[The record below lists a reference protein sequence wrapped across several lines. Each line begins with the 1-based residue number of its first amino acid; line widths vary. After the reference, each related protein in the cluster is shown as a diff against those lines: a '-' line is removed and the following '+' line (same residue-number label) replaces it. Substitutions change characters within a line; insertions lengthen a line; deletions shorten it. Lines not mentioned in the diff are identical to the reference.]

1 MEPYYALV
9 IALLLLA
16 CADVVVGVS
25 NDAVNFLN
33 SAIGSKVAPMRVI
46 LIVAGLG
53 VFIGA
58 SMSSGM
64 MEIARKGIFNP
75 SFFTFQD
82 IMVIF
87 IAVMVTDILL
97 LDFFNTLGLPTSTTV
112 SIVFELLGA
121 SVATGLLALADKN
134 TDAENIWQ
142 MINYSKALQIIAGI
156 FLSIIV
162 AFTVGAIVQWITRL
176 LFTFRFERNLKTV
189 GPPFA
194 GFAISVIVYFTLV
207 KGMKGAVFVSEE
219 QAQLIN
225 DNAFAIIA
233 ATFVIAVVLVV
244 ITQRLFSFNPLKI
257 VVLMGTFA
265 LAMAFAG
272 NDLVNFIGVPIAGY
286 QAFEA
291 WQASGMPPDV
301 YTMDVLAGKVAT
313 NPIFLYSAG
322 LLMVLTIW
330 FSGKALRVTETTIK
344 LSSQATVDERFRPN
358 ALSRGIVKA
367 ADRLG
372 KRIDAVLSRKTNLI
386 IDWRFRSLLNTTDAT
401 PAFDLVRASV
411 NLMIAAILIAFAS
424 SLQLP
429 LSTTYVSFMVA
440 MGTSMADR
448 AWGSGS
454 AVYRVAGVI
463 NVIAGWFMTAIGAFT
478 AAGIVAVIVYFGG
491 LYAAFALFI
500 VAALVLIR
508 SNWPTKTKD
517 SKHKSKKKHAK
528 K

>member
-9 IALLLLA
+9 LALLILA

-53 VFIGA
+53 VFVGA

-75 SFFTFQD
+75 SFFTFES
-82 IMVIF
+82 IMVVF
-87 IAVMVTDILL
+87 VAVMVTDILL

-121 SVATGLLALADKN
+121 SVATGLLVLADKA
-134 TDAENIWQ
+134 TDAESIWQ
-142 MINYSKALQIIAGI
+142 IINYSKALQIIAGI
-156 FLSIIV
+156 FLSIVV
-162 AFTVGAIVQWITRL
+162 AFTVGAVVQWISRL
-176 LFTFRFERNLKTV
+176 IFTFRFERNLKTM

-194 GFAISVIVYFTLV
+194 GAAISIIVYFTLI
-207 KGMKGAVFVSEE
+207 KGMKGAVFLSDERA
-219 QAQLIN
+219 QAINEYAWLIV
-225 DNAFAIIA
+225 AI
-233 ATFVIAVVLVV
+233 TFVASYIIVAIL
-244 ITQRLFSFNPLKI
+244 QRLFRFNPLKV

-272 NDLVNFIGVPIAGY
+272 NDLVNFIGVPIAGF
-286 QAFEA
+286 QAYTE
-291 WQASGMPPDV
+291 WQASGLPADV
-301 YTMDVLAGKVAT
+301 FTMDALAGKVAT
-313 NPIFLYSAG
+313 SPILLYGAG
-322 LLMVLTIW
+322 LIMVLTLW

-344 LSSQATVDERFRPN
+344 LSSQASVDERFKPN
-358 ALSRGIVKA
+358 ALSRGIVNA

-372 KRIDAVLSRKTNLI
+372 RKIDATLSRKTNLI
-386 IDWRFRSLLNTTDAT
+386 IDWRFRSLLSSTENT

-424 SLQLP
+424 SLKLP

-448 AWGSGS
+448 AWGAGS
-454 AVYRVAGVI
+454 AAYRVAGVI

-478 AAGIVAVIVYFGG
+478 AAGIVAVIIYYGG
-491 LYAAFALFI
+491 LYAAFALFAA
-500 VAALVLIR
+500 AALVLVR
-508 SNWPTKTKD
+508 SNWP
-517 SKHKSKKKHAK
+517 KKKPADK
-528 K
+528 KRDDKKKSE